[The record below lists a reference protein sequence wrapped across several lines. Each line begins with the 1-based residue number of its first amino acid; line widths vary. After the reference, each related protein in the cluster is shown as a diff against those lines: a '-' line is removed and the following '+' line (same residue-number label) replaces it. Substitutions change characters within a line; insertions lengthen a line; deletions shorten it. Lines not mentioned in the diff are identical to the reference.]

1 MYFNY
6 IQLNDICGTLRTE
19 LKNKVEKLQ
28 DTIEK
33 QKIEIDLLNHE
44 LTDLKNEKEKVY
56 DNSNQAINDLKAK
69 INSLSLELTV

>member
-1 MYFNY
+1 M
-6 IQLNDICGTLRTE
+6 
-19 LKNKVEKLQ
+19 KNKVEKLQ